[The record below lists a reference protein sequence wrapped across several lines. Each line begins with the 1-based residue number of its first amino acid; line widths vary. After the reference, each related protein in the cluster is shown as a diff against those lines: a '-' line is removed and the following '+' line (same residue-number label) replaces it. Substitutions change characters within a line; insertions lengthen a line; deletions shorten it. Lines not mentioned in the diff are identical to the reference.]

1 MYLKAVVAFCVCKK
15 TPPFSKPM
23 TEPNRLQAF
32 LHARPI
38 ATAVTAHAVV
48 HRDDDAASTMLPAEA
63 MSTCI
68 SEENM
73 PTPRDATMALQ
84 HVLGH
89 LETTYANLTRTLA
102 DAKQASTDK
111 LDEVLQYIATEKKA
125 DLDRHTKLQKRYDKL
140 HADCADLKRYN
151 TLLQEK
157 QEQMEADRKAM
168 TKVSMLTKWER
179 RLNDA
184 KRESEQA
191 KARADKA
198 VARAETLRQE
208 NVMLNAQVERLMLH
222 VPTVTET
229 DDVTSVSCEDQPTT
243 ALPTITHLSGAH
255 DVPEPDKNV
264 EDDTQNNACLAPV
277 YAAAAQRVAYTA
289 TTDAHVA
296 ATNAQVATTHA
307 AVHAAHQTAIRSA
320 AFADTCA
327 TFTTQCVANTVAAT
341 IAQHAATTA
350 DTCVANAADIVA
362 TCGDV
367 AKKNDCANVEETEV
381 EEMDVKEPVTYTVKL
396 LKRGRG
402 ATEKT
407 KFLLG
412 SDDRLYACLEG
423 EVAGAVV
430 GERVLTAEGKKRGF
444 RFCKG
449 A

>member
-1 MYLKAVVAFCVCKK
+1 
-15 TPPFSKPM
+15 M

-32 LHARPI
+32 LHARPTA
-38 ATAVTAHAVV
+38 ATFAADTTHPVV
-48 HRDDDAASTMLPAEA
+48 HRSDATSTTCAAAADTNTSTPHNDAAT
-63 MSTCI
+63 
-68 SEENM
+68 
-73 PTPRDATMALQ
+73 ALQ

-89 LETTYANLTRTLA
+89 LETTYANLARTLT

-125 DLDRHTKLQKRYDKL
+125 DLDRFTKLQKRYDKL

-191 KARADKA
+191 QARADKA

-222 VPTVTET
+222 V
-229 DDVTSVSCEDQPTT
+229 DEDEPTT
-243 ALPTITHLSGAH
+243 TRSTVAH
-255 DVPEPDKNV
+255 VSAAPDVPESKANV
-264 EDDTQNNACLAPV
+264 ENDTQNNAVLAPV
-277 YAAAAQRVAYTA
+277 YAAAAQSVAYAA

-296 ATNAQVATTHA
+296 ATNAQTATTHA
-307 AVHAAHQTAIRSA
+307 AVHAAHVSATRSA
-320 AFADTCA
+320 TCADTCA
-327 TFTTQCVANTVAAT
+327 TSAAQGVANTVAAT
-341 IAQHAATTA
+341 VAQHAATAA
-350 DTCVANAADIVA
+350 DTCAATAADVSAMVTDTCAATVA
-362 TCGDV
+362 DVSATVADVAPASCDDV
-367 AKKNDCANVEETEV
+367 AKKETECVDVEKGAGVVVEEPDV
-381 EEMDVKEPVTYTVKL
+381 ETPVTYTVKL

-412 SDDRLYACLEG
+412 SDDQLYACLEG

-444 RFCKG
+444 RFFKG
-449 A
+449 V